1 MELPLADKNWKRF
14 ERRVAAI
21 VDGERVPVSGRQRG
35 YAPDIEH
42 NWLSIECK
50 YRKSL
55 PEWIKDAMRQAE
67 ASARPRQMPCVILGE
82 KGQKADD
89 ALIIFRLSDARDH
102 WIK

>member
-55 PEWIKDAMRQAE
+55 P
-67 ASARPRQMPCVILGE
+67 
-82 KGQKADD
+82 
-89 ALIIFRLSDARDH
+89 
-102 WIK
+102 